1 MRPLAALVLGFA
13 SLAIAGTPVVPRQ
26 APEFVVTMPGGRQ
39 ALLSQFKGKV
49 VALEFLFTTC
59 PHCQHECSLIAQLN
73 TELGPKGF
81 QPVGVAINTMDI
93 PTVMSFVQQTGANF
107 PIGVSERNAA
117 LDFMGIS
124 IMERWVVPQLILI
137 DRKGMVR
144 YQTPPLGAED
154 IQNPAWLREKVEE
167 LLKEPAASTTHHPAA
182 AKKAAVA
189 AARKPGS

>member
-13 SLAIAGTPVVPRQ
+13 SLAIAGMPVVPRQ

-59 PHCQHECSLIAQLN
+59 PHCQHEATLVAQLN

-107 PIGVSERNAA
+107 PVGVAEKNAA

-124 IMERWVVPQLILI
+124 IMERWVVPQLVLI

-154 IQNPAWLREKVEE
+154 VQNPTWLREKIEE
-167 LLKEPAASTTHHPAA
+167 LLKEPAAATHHPAA

>member
-59 PHCQHECSLIAQLN
+59 PHCQHEASLIAPLN

-124 IMERWVVPQLILI
+124 IMERWVVPQLVLV

-144 YQTPPLGAED
+144 YQTPPLGAEEVL
-154 IQNPAWLREKVEE
+154 NPTWLREKIEE
-167 LLKEPAASTTHHPAA
+167 LLKEPAASTHHPAA

-189 AARKPGS
+189 TARKPGS

>member
-1 MRPLAALVLGFA
+1 MRPLTALVLGFS
-13 SLAIAGTPVVPRQ
+13 SLAMAGMPVVPRQ
-26 APEFVVTMPGGRQ
+26 APEFVVTMPGGKQ
-39 ALLSQFKGKV
+39 TLLSQLKGKV

-59 PHCQHECSLIAQLN
+59 PHCQHEASLITQLN
-73 TELGPKGF
+73 GDLGPKGF

-124 IMERWVVPQLILI
+124 IMERWVVPQLVLI

-144 YQTPPLGAED
+144 YQTPPLGAEEV
-154 IQNPAWLREKVEE
+154 QNQAWLRDKIEE
-167 LLKEPAASTTHHPAA
+167 LLKEPAAATHHPAA